1 MKLSNQ
7 RDGQKLESKA
17 RFKPGEPS
25 KSHEERTHDRYTEEL
40 NTEFRQW
47 NLTKPLPPKVKLE
60 TLFGDP
66 LEWLEWSGF
75 FTATVHNANITK
87 RNIMY
92 HIKSYVS
99 GKAKQILTGLS
110 YDGSQY
116 EHSWKLLSNLHG
128 QPYSIIDSH
137 YKITRFAS
145 NVKNCWRI
153 EYVCKHSDRFWI
165 RR

>member
-1 MKLSNQ
+1 MNITNAEEAARLTEKLCEMRSFSYDKKQWELASVRSKRYTFPHRKTIIYDEVGPEKTYTNHWLKLSNQ

-47 NLTKPLPPKVKLE
+47 NLPKPRPPKVKLE

-75 FTATVHNANITK
+75 FTATVHA
-87 RNIMY
+87 
-92 HIKSYVS
+92 
-99 GKAKQILTGLS
+99 
-110 YDGSQY
+110 
-116 EHSWKLLSNLHG
+116 
-128 QPYSIIDSH
+128 
-137 YKITRFAS
+137 
-145 NVKNCWRI
+145 
-153 EYVCKHSDRFWI
+153 
-165 RR
+165 